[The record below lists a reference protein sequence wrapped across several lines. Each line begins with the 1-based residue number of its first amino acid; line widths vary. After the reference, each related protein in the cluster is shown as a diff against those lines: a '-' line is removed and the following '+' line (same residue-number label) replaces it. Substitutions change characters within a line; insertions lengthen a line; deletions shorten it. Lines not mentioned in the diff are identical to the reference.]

1 MITEGDLLESEL
13 MDMFKRVKKSEM
25 DLNKVEEEGFVA
37 LYKAIDS
44 LFEEDGNDDNTAGAR
59 QVSRKEELLD
69 AIADLQGEGVLQC
82 GLEATELKQRE
93 ILSIV
98 EMVENEPTNL
108 IRSKQGAIA
117 PEELGGTWELL
128 YSSSSAMTFN

>member
-98 EMVENEPTNL
+98 EMVENRFDPSRV
-108 IRSKQGAIA
+108 RSHRRNSA
-117 PEELGGTWELL
+117 ELGSCSTRALRP
-128 YSSSSAMTFN
+128 

>member
-59 QVSRKEELLD
+59 QFSRKEELLD

-98 EMVENEPTNL
+98 EMVENRFDPSRV
-108 IRSKQGAIA
+108 RSHRRNSA
-117 PEELGGTWELL
+117 ELGSCSTRALRPG
-128 YSSSSAMTFN
+128 SSTRV